1 MASKSHTLLGRPA
14 NCCSAACSVCL
25 TATTVFARATP
36 APLVNNEGKA
46 DEPRRAARHRLTG
59 KHFSYSS
66 RTQSSIPS
74 FLQEPLMTIL
84 SHRPKDKIKN
94 DITYQRPK
102 FHLPTS
108 LAPPTGHLNLLSPTS
123 TNPASRIKPAIFS
136 ATSHVLPV
144 PEPYSTARRDQA
156 GEKSVPSG
164 LRKCTLH
171 SSCSSQPPRLSRA
184 RVDAYQERQE
194 GTVRWPER
202 PRMWIR
208 S

>member
-1 MASKSHTLLGRPA
+1 MLDSHDCICSRDSCTTRQQPRQGGRTETRRKSL
-14 NCCSAACSVCL
+14 
-25 TATTVFARATP
+25 
-36 APLVNNEGKA
+36 
-46 DEPRRAARHRLTG
+46 LTG

-74 FLQEPLMTIL
+74 FLQQPLTTTL
-84 SHRPKDKIKN
+84 PHRPKPRQPKRRTEEATS
-94 DITYQRPK
+94 TYQRPK

-123 TNPASRIKPAIFS
+123 TNPASRINPAMFS

-144 PEPYSTARRDQA
+144 PDPYSTARSDQA

-164 LRKCTLH
+164 LRRCTLH
-171 SSCSSQPPRLSRA
+171 SSCSSQPPRLRSE
-184 RVDAYQERQE
+184 RVEAYQECQE